1 MIQGIRPIPDTE
13 YVLALMQYISMRGD
27 VRLFL
32 NASGKDVARMCAT
45 IDNLIESG
53 FVVRENKRLLVTE
66 KGNKYIAALNKQFGR
81 KGLYAKLIPDYSVR
95 REQMNIADTY
105 IPQYLYKRGG
115 GHFSNSYVLGRS
127 GDSSGDNVFTIEH
140 NK

>member
-1 MIQGIRPIPDTE
+1 MTQGIRPIPDTE
-13 YVLALMQYISMRGD
+13 YILALMQFINLKVD

-32 NASGKDVARMCAT
+32 KASGKDVARMCAT
-45 IDNLIESG
+45 IERLIEDG
-53 FVVRENKRLLVTE
+53 LIRKEKQKLYITEQGKTHLATLNKRL
-66 KGNKYIAALNKQFGR
+66 GR
-81 KGLYAKLIPDYSVR
+81 KGLYAQLIPDYSVR
-95 REQMNIADTY
+95 RVQMSIADTY

-127 GDSSGDNVFTIEH
+127 GDSSGDSEPTFEH